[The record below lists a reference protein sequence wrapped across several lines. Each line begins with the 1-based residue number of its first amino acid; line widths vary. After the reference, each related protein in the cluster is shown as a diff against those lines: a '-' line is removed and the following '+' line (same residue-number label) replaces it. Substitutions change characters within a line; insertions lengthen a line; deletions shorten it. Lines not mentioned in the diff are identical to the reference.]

1 MNRGCR
7 MAVTSM
13 NSGRSIAVVIL
24 TAAFLA
30 IGPWLWADD
39 GVVADRPVAR
49 EEAVDEVIQ
58 DIADDAADVT
68 ESQPSDIS
76 QSSPVAGDRDGSGDT
91 QESDPEHDHDPVAE
105 SQPTSLPS
113 CRIRIKLDVAG
124 EIFAPAGRDAPP
136 IRRPISVDARFD
148 FIETRSDDSERS
160 VIRRYRDAAADV
172 RIDGAVR
179 TARLPV
185 DARELRFAIRG
196 AMPIPSLE
204 TGYLTREELDLVETP
219 FDPLLINLLLP
230 TAPLAIGDSWSVAA
244 DTVAGLLA
252 IDTVESGGL
261 DAKLVDVVDG
271 RATVKLSGIIDGAVD
286 GVPTHAVV
294 EGTYAVAAGDAAGG
308 VRLGSDVTNLA
319 VTIQERREASH
330 VAPGFDVEARLTVAR
345 GADENPIDDDVR
357 PAEQVAAGYRRR
369 GVGKPGFVWQRDP
382 AGRYELVH
390 DARWRA
396 IEDGPEGL
404 VMRFVDRGAL
414 VAQCSIT
421 ALPRASSQS
430 PPTIA
435 EVERDL
441 ERSLAGQFG
450 RFEHSSEATRSDG
463 VRLVRVVAT
472 GRVDGLPFR
481 WIHVVLTDL
490 AGHRLVATCTLEESL
505 EKRFGTSDRELV
517 DGIRFPSDA
526 ESTEAGPETVE
537 DEGLAS
543 GRQARLPQESRTP

>member
-1 MNRGCR
+1 M
-7 MAVTSM
+7 TSM
-13 NSGRSIAVVIL
+13 NSWRSIAVVIL
-24 TAAFLA
+24 TAALLG

-39 GVVADRPVAR
+39 EGVVADPPVAR

-58 DIADDAADVT
+58 DTAEDAVEAT
-68 ESQPSDIS
+68 
-76 QSSPVAGDRDGSGDT
+76 SSRS
-91 QESDPEHDHDPVAE
+91 H
-105 SQPTSLPS
+105 
-113 CRIRIKLDVAG
+113 RIRIKLDVAG
-124 EIFAPAGRDAPP
+124 EIFAPAGRDVPP
-136 IRRPISVDARFD
+136 VRRPISVDARFD
-148 FIETRSDDSERS
+148 FIETSVGDSDHS
-160 VIRRYRDAAADV
+160 VSRRYRDASADV
-172 RIDGAVR
+172 RIDDAVR
-179 TARLPV
+179 TAQLPA
-185 DARELRFAIRG
+185 DAREMRVALHG

-204 TGYLTREELDLVETP
+204 TGFLTREELDLIEMP
-219 FDPLLINLLLP
+219 FDPLLIDLLLP
-230 TAPLAIGDSWSVAA
+230 AASVAIGDSWSVAA
-244 DTVAGLLA
+244 DAAAGLLS

-261 DAKLVDVVDG
+261 DAKLVEVVDG
-271 RATVKLSGIIDGAVD
+271 RATVKVSGIIDGAID
-286 GVPTHAVV
+286 GVPTHVVV
-294 EGTYAVAAGDAAGG
+294 EGTGCVAASEAAGG
-308 VRLGSDVTNLA
+308 VRLGSELTNLA

-330 VAPGFDVEARLTVAR
+330 VAPGFDVEARLTLAR
-345 GADENPIDDDVR
+345 AADQEPFDDDVR
-357 PAEQVAAGYRRR
+357 PVEQVAATHRRR
-369 GVGKPGFVWQRDP
+369 GVGKAGFVWQRDA

-481 WIHVVLTDL
+481 WIHVVLTDT
-490 AGHRLVATCTLEESL
+490 AGHRLVVTCTLEQSL

-517 DGIRFPSDA
+517 DGILFPEETGS
-526 ESTEAGPETVE
+526 GPETAG